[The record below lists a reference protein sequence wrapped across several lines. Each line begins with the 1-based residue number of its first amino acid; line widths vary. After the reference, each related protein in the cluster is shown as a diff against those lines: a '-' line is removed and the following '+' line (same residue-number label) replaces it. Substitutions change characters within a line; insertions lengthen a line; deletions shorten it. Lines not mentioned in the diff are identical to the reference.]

1 MLIEREMYMSRI
13 RPFIGKDIIKVMTGM
28 RRCGKS
34 VMLELVKRELVRE
47 GVSEANFFSYNFE
60 DLTISN
66 LCEATALHDDVCK
79 RVQGAIGKV
88 YLFFDEIQEV
98 LEWEKA
104 INSLRVRLDCDI
116 YITGSN
122 ARLLSSELST
132 YLAGRYVEFVIYPF
146 SFGEFL
152 PLYRQS
158 FPEAGIK
165 ECFNAFISFGG
176 MPFLSELNYNENASK
191 VYLSDAFSS
200 VVVKDIAKRNNIR
213 DIDLLER
220 IIAYVM
226 SNMGCTF
233 SASSLSRYFKSQD
246 RRVSVDTI
254 LNYLKFAMEAF
265 LFYQVKRED
274 LIGKEVLVSNEKY
287 YIADHGL
294 REAVWGRNNES
305 IELVL
310 ENIVL
315 IELFRRGYDVHVG
328 RVGDKEIDFVA
339 TRQNEKIYVQVSYM
353 LASEST
359 IEREFGVYN
368 LVRDNWPKYVVSMDE
383 LDMSRDGVKHVN
395 IIEFLI
401 AADWNL
407 VFLVFDKSKV
417 YFILL
422 GL

>member
-13 RPFIGKDIIKVMTGM
+13 RPFIGKDVIKVMTGM

-47 GVSEANFFSYNFE
+47 GVSAANFFSYNFE

-79 RVQGAIGKV
+79 RVQDAIGKV

-98 LEWEKA
+98 SEWEKT

-158 FPEAGIK
+158 FPEASIK
-165 ECFNAFISFGG
+165 MCFNAFISFGG

-191 VYLSDAFSS
+191 MYLSDAFSS

-220 IIAYVM
+220 IITYVM

-246 RRVSVDTI
+246 RKVSVDTI
-254 LNYLKFAMEAF
+254 LNYLKFSMEAF

-328 RVGDKEIDFVA
+328 RVDDKEIDFVA
-339 TRQNEKIYVQVSYM
+339 TRQNDKIYVQVSYM

-368 LVRDNWPKYVVSMDE
+368 LVRDNWPKYVLSMDE
-383 LDMSRDGVKHVN
+383 FDMSRDGIKHMN
-395 IIEFLI
+395 IMNFLL
-401 AADWNL
+401 ACDWT
-407 VFLVFDKSKV
+407 
-417 YFILL
+417 
-422 GL
+422 

>member
-191 VYLSDAFSS
+191 MYLSDAFSS

-287 YIADHGL
+287 YIADHGS

-359 IEREFGVYN
+359 IEREFGVYA

-395 IIEFLI
+395 IIEFLL
-401 AADWNL
+401 AADWN
-407 VFLVFDKSKV
+407 
-417 YFILL
+417 
-422 GL
+422 

>member
-1 MLIEREMYMSRI
+1 MLVEREMYMSRI
-13 RPFIGKDIIKVMTGM
+13 RPFIGKDVIKVMTGM

-66 LCEATALHDDVCK
+66 LCEAPALHNDVCK

-98 LEWEKA
+98 SEWEKA

-158 FPEAGIK
+158 FPEASIK

-246 RRVSVDTI
+246 RKVSVDTI
-254 LNYLKFAMEAF
+254 LNYLKFSMEAF

-395 IIEFLI
+395 IIEFLL
-401 AADWNL
+401 AADWN
-407 VFLVFDKSKV
+407 
-417 YFILL
+417 
-422 GL
+422 

>member
-1 MLIEREMYMSRI
+1 MLIERERYMSRI

-158 FPEAGIK
+158 FPEASIK

-359 IEREFGVYN
+359 IEREFGVYA

-383 LDMSRDGVKHVN
+383 LDMSRDGIKHMN
-395 IIEFLI
+395 ITDFLL
-401 AADWNL
+401 AEDWA
-407 VFLVFDKSKV
+407 
-417 YFILL
+417 
-422 GL
+422 

>member
-1 MLIEREMYMSRI
+1 MLIERERYMSRI
-13 RPFIGKDIIKVMTGM
+13 RPFIGKDIITVMTGM

-34 VMLELVKRELVRE
+34 VMLELIKRELVRE

-79 RVQGAIGKV
+79 RVQGVIGKV

-158 FPEAGIK
+158 FPEASIK

-359 IEREFGVYN
+359 IEREFGGYN

-383 LDMSRDGVKHVN
+383 LDMSRDGIKHMN
-395 IIEFLI
+395 ITDFLL
-401 AADWNL
+401 ADDWA
-407 VFLVFDKSKV
+407 
-417 YFILL
+417 
-422 GL
+422 

>member
-1 MLIEREMYMSRI
+1 MLIERERYMSRI

-158 FPEAGIK
+158 FPEASIK

-383 LDMSRDGVKHVN
+383 LDMSRDGIKHMN
-395 IIEFLI
+395 ITDFLL
-401 AADWNL
+401 AEDWA
-407 VFLVFDKSKV
+407 
-417 YFILL
+417 
-422 GL
+422 

>member
-395 IIEFLI
+395 IIEFLL
-401 AADWNL
+401 AADWN
-407 VFLVFDKSKV
+407 
-417 YFILL
+417 
-422 GL
+422 

>member
-1 MLIEREMYMSRI
+1 MLIERERYMSRI

-104 INSLRVRLDCDI
+104 INSLRVRLDCDV

-158 FPEAGIK
+158 FPEASIK

-220 IIAYVM
+220 IITYVM

-246 RRVSVDTI
+246 RKVSVDTI
-254 LNYLKFAMEAF
+254 LNYLKFSMEAF

-395 IIEFLI
+395 IIEFLL
-401 AADWNL
+401 AADWN
-407 VFLVFDKSKV
+407 
-417 YFILL
+417 
-422 GL
+422 

>member
-1 MLIEREMYMSRI
+1 MLIERERYMSRI

-79 RVQGAIGKV
+79 RVQDAIGKV

-98 LEWEKA
+98 SEWEKA

-158 FPEAGIK
+158 FPEASIK

-220 IIAYVM
+220 IITYVM

-246 RRVSVDTI
+246 RKVSVDTI

-328 RVGDKEIDFVA
+328 RVDDKEIDFVA
-339 TRQNEKIYVQVSYM
+339 TRQNDKIYVQVSYM

-383 LDMSRDGVKHVN
+383 LDMSRDGIKHMN
-395 IIEFLI
+395 ITDFLL
-401 AADWNL
+401 ADDWA
-407 VFLVFDKSKV
+407 
-417 YFILL
+417 
-422 GL
+422 

>member
-1 MLIEREMYMSRI
+1 MLIERERYMSRI

-158 FPEAGIK
+158 FPEASIK

-368 LVRDNWPKYVVSMDE
+368 LVRDNWPKFVVSMDE

-395 IIEFLI
+395 IIEFLL
-401 AADWNL
+401 AADWN
-407 VFLVFDKSKV
+407 
-417 YFILL
+417 
-422 GL
+422 

>member
-79 RVQGAIGKV
+79 RVQGVIGKV

-158 FPEAGIK
+158 FPEASIK

-359 IEREFGVYN
+359 IEREFGGYN

-383 LDMSRDGVKHVN
+383 LDMSRDGIKHMN
-395 IIEFLI
+395 ITDFLL
-401 AADWNL
+401 ADDWA
-407 VFLVFDKSKV
+407 
-417 YFILL
+417 
-422 GL
+422 

>member
-359 IEREFGVYN
+359 IEREFGVYA

-383 LDMSRDGVKHVN
+383 LDMSRDGIKHMN
-395 IIEFLI
+395 IIEFLL
-401 AADWNL
+401 AADWN
-407 VFLVFDKSKV
+407 
-417 YFILL
+417 
-422 GL
+422 

>member
-158 FPEAGIK
+158 FPEASIK

-233 SASSLSRYFKSQD
+233 SASSLSRYFKSRD

-368 LVRDNWPKYVVSMDE
+368 LIRDNWPKYVVSMDE

-395 IIEFLI
+395 IIEFLL
-401 AADWNL
+401 AADWN
-407 VFLVFDKSKV
+407 
-417 YFILL
+417 
-422 GL
+422 

>member
-66 LCEATALHDDVCK
+66 LCEAPALHNDVCK

-98 LEWEKA
+98 SEWEKA

-158 FPEAGIK
+158 FPEASIK
-165 ECFNAFISFGG
+165 RCFNAFISFGG

-191 VYLSDAFSS
+191 MYLSDAFSS

-220 IIAYVM
+220 IITYVM

-246 RRVSVDTI
+246 RKVSVDTI
-254 LNYLKFAMEAF
+254 LNYLKFSMEAF

-328 RVGDKEIDFVA
+328 RVDDKEIDFVA
-339 TRQNEKIYVQVSYM
+339 TRQNDKIYVQVSYM

-383 LDMSRDGVKHVN
+383 LDMSRDGIKHMN
-395 IIEFLI
+395 ITDFLL
-401 AADWNL
+401 AADWN
-407 VFLVFDKSKV
+407 
-417 YFILL
+417 
-422 GL
+422 

>member
-1 MLIEREMYMSRI
+1 MLIERERYMSRI

-47 GVSEANFFSYNFE
+47 GVSAANFFSYNFE
-60 DLTISN
+60 DWTISN

-79 RVQGAIGKV
+79 RVQDAIGKV

-132 YLAGRYVEFVIYPF
+132 YLADRYVEFVIYPF

-152 PLYRQS
+152 PLYHQS
-158 FPEAGIK
+158 FPEASIK

-359 IEREFGVYN
+359 IEREFGVYA

-395 IIEFLI
+395 IIEFLL
-401 AADWNL
+401 AADWN
-407 VFLVFDKSKV
+407 
-417 YFILL
+417 
-422 GL
+422 

>member
-1 MLIEREMYMSRI
+1 MLIERERYMSRI

-66 LCEATALHDDVCK
+66 LCEAPALHNDVCK

-158 FPEAGIK
+158 FPETSIK

-395 IIEFLI
+395 IIEFLL
-401 AADWNL
+401 AADWN
-407 VFLVFDKSKV
+407 
-417 YFILL
+417 
-422 GL
+422 

>member
-13 RPFIGKDIIKVMTGM
+13 RPFIGKDVVKVMTGL

-158 FPEAGIK
+158 FPEASIK

-233 SASSLSRYFKSQD
+233 SASSLSRYFKSRD

-368 LVRDNWPKYVVSMDE
+368 LIRDNWPKYVVSMDE

-395 IIEFLI
+395 IIEFLL
-401 AADWNL
+401 AADWN
-407 VFLVFDKSKV
+407 
-417 YFILL
+417 
-422 GL
+422 

>member
-158 FPEAGIK
+158 FPEASIK

-246 RRVSVDTI
+246 RKVSVDTI
-254 LNYLKFAMEAF
+254 LNYLKFSMEAF

-395 IIEFLI
+395 IIEFLL
-401 AADWNL
+401 AADWN
-407 VFLVFDKSKV
+407 
-417 YFILL
+417 
-422 GL
+422 

>member
-1 MLIEREMYMSRI
+1 MLIERERYMSRI

-79 RVQGAIGKV
+79 RVRGAIGKV

-158 FPEAGIK
+158 FPEASIK

-401 AADWNL
+401 AADWN
-407 VFLVFDKSKV
+407 
-417 YFILL
+417 
-422 GL
+422 

>member
-287 YIADHGL
+287 YIADQGL

-401 AADWNL
+401 AADWN
-407 VFLVFDKSKV
+407 
-417 YFILL
+417 
-422 GL
+422 

>member
-1 MLIEREMYMSRI
+1 MLIERERYMSRI

-66 LCEATALHDDVCK
+66 LCEATALHNDVCK

-158 FPEAGIK
+158 FPEASIK

-395 IIEFLI
+395 IIEFLL
-401 AADWNL
+401 AADWN
-407 VFLVFDKSKV
+407 
-417 YFILL
+417 
-422 GL
+422 

>member
-1 MLIEREMYMSRI
+1 MLIERERYMSRI

-158 FPEAGIK
+158 FPEASIK

-395 IIEFLI
+395 IIEFLL
-401 AADWNL
+401 ADDWA
-407 VFLVFDKSKV
+407 
-417 YFILL
+417 
-422 GL
+422 

>member
-158 FPEAGIK
+158 FPEASIK

-233 SASSLSRYFKSQD
+233 SASSMSRYFKSQD

-383 LDMSRDGVKHVN
+383 LDMSRDGIKHMN
-395 IIEFLI
+395 ITDFLL
-401 AADWNL
+401 ADDWA
-407 VFLVFDKSKV
+407 
-417 YFILL
+417 
-422 GL
+422 

>member
-1 MLIEREMYMSRI
+1 MLIERERYMSRI

-158 FPEAGIK
+158 FPEASIK

-246 RRVSVDTI
+246 RKVSVDTI
-254 LNYLKFAMEAF
+254 LNYLKFSMEAF

-274 LIGKEVLVSNEKY
+274 LMGKEVLVSNEKY

-294 REAVWGRNNES
+294 REAVWGMNNES

-359 IEREFGVYN
+359 IEREFGVYA

-395 IIEFLI
+395 IIEFLL
-401 AADWNL
+401 AADWN
-407 VFLVFDKSKV
+407 
-417 YFILL
+417 
-422 GL
+422 